1 MLQTTLQLSAKLTSK
16 SAALSKGISQ
26 IERTFGSNAASHEEF
41 LAQLQIQ
48 ECMLEKYTRFCILC
62 ESLGRVPP
70 FYDEFCAHKIQ
81 ATWHCYRARKA
92 LKATLES
99 FADARARGAKATNY
113 LAREHERYSVALL
126 RKNRDV
132 AASRIQR
139 MWRRFWYRK
148 VFLFLRDLIRAR
160 ETSDCRAIL
169 KVINPR
175 ESQLVDTAAGVHI
188 RFRLG
193 GPDFPPTL
201 YYKVFVH
208 RPTIDI
214 GSFAPRNYVNPCDPR
229 KEKCYRRFENNGWR
243 PALQQS
249 EPYEIFNDAVYL
261 KSTSVRIHYPP
272 LPKQRREE
280 KEKLKKQKRV
290 EWMRKLYQL
299 NLLNVSNSEG
309 VADATSRSGQ
319 LTRHDSITFG
329 EEDGP
334 DDVLVWWASA
344 LDFEQYSKDWAV
356 LATAATFE
364 TQKQGRKLA
373 GQPITDELGRLLGRI
388 SPSMFGEED
397 DDQEEFGAGLL
408 STASS
413 RASSAKHRDMGPFG
427 RTGSPSVLLQ
437 SPVLPLM
444 SSRSLLACE
453 VHPSYFLPRL
463 DDIRGKTSLGLPF
476 VAEQ

>member
-1 MLQTTLQLSAKLTSK
+1 
-16 SAALSKGISQ
+16 
-26 IERTFGSNAASHEEF
+26 
-41 LAQLQIQ
+41 
-48 ECMLEKYTRFCILC
+48 
-62 ESLGRVPP
+62 
-70 FYDEFCAHKIQ
+70 
-81 ATWHCYRARKA
+81 
-92 LKATLES
+92 
-99 FADARARGAKATNY
+99 
-113 LAREHERYSVALL
+113 
-126 RKNRDV
+126 
-132 AASRIQR
+132 

-261 KSTSVRIHYPP
+261 KSTS
-272 LPKQRREE
+272 E

-309 VADATSRSGQ
+309 VADATRGWS
-319 LTRHDSITFG
+319 
-329 EEDGP
+329 

-427 RTGSPSVLLQ
+427 RTGSPSVL
-437 SPVLPLM
+437 PAIARVAPDVLPESVSM
-444 SSRSLLACE
+444 
-453 VHPSYFLPRL
+453 
-463 DDIRGKTSLGLPF
+463 
-476 VAEQ
+476 